1 MATNPTAQ
9 AAQVAANPPT
19 NQPVVN
25 PQPTFAL
32 TPSKAIQ
39 GIIDY
44 STKFGAT
51 IWNNNTKPLS
61 EKYNLDPKTLSGFL
75 ALVKE
80 RVEVAGWD
88 MTIDVNGTTIDV
100 LTHFERCLTRML
112 SSYHYCMILYNV
124 GILNGICY
132 LTP

>member
-1 MATNPTAQ
+1 METNPTAQ
-9 AAQVAANPPT
+9 AAQAAQAAANPPT

-61 EKYNLDPKTLSGFL
+61 EKYNLDPVHVLRSIFCSQKDEIFGCRACFRRAGFVHRVKCTLFKKYVHTCTSF
-75 ALVKE
+75 
-80 RVEVAGWD
+80 
-88 MTIDVNGTTIDV
+88 
-100 LTHFERCLTRML
+100 
-112 SSYHYCMILYNV
+112 
-124 GILNGICY
+124 
-132 LTP
+132 